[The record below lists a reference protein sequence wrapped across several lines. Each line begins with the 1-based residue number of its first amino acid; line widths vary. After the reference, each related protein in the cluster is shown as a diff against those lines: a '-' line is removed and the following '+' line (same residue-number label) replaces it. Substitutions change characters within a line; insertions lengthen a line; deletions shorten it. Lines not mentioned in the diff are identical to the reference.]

1 MAAITNLSF
10 WVDPTTPYFARS
22 TSLVN
27 YTNNLTLVFSEE
39 FNATWAA
46 NRTWNATYTL
56 PGEAN
61 HKWSATYQLNSDTY
75 GDTFLHPQ
83 MLYTSNST
91 LHLTARHERFGGAG
105 FLGSQLSSWNR
116 FCFQGGYLEVSF
128 RLPPSS
134 MKHNLGAWTA
144 IWVMGNL
151 ARDVYPASVEN
162 VWPFSYDECQCPGP
176 SAEYGLPQKI
186 SRCDHHGGRYGLNA
200 YQGRGAPELDLLET
214 IQCSKQMTPHLRDFG
229 ALPNGTCLITSVQLA
244 PRLPSLLRP
253 LLNALPTE
261 EGDRSWYH
269 GSVSYGPKSTINTG
283 TCVRACVCVEGRERE
298 SGGRWLWLGC
308 VLGRAWPCFA
318 LALL

>member
-1 MAAITNLSF
+1 MASGHPATPLFHHHGAARMAAITNLSF

-27 YTNNLTLVFSEE
+27 YTNNLTLFVKSSAEE
-39 FNATWAA
+39 FNGTYAGTGRGTRRTRCPARRITSGAQRTSSTRTRTAT
-46 NRTWNATYTL
+46 R
-56 PGEAN
+56 
-61 HKWSATYQLNSDTY
+61 S
-75 GDTFLHPQ
+75 
-83 MLYTSNST
+83 ST
-91 LHLTARHERFGGAG
+91 LRCSGARPTRRCTWCGTSAGGAG

-261 EGDRSWYH
+261 EGDRC
-269 GSVSYGPKSTINTG
+269 GIM
-283 TCVRACVCVEGRERE
+283 ACVCNVW
-298 SGGRWLWLGC
+298 S
-308 VLGRAWPCFA
+308 
-318 LALL
+318 